1 MYLETQHLLVLY
13 TDITL
18 QSCKANNLPAKE
30 SSMEFG
36 TFWKKLV
43 RRKDPHTSQE
53 AAKSV
58 DTTNMEQIVYE
69 VISQYPSGCIQ
80 DEVLAHLMSYPYSTV
95 TARFRAL
102 LDKGYIIDTGLT
114 RPGKSGR
121 KQRVLIIKEFHNA

>member
-1 MYLETQHLLVLY
+1 
-13 TDITL
+13 
-18 QSCKANNLPAKE
+18 
-30 SSMEFG
+30 MEFG

-43 RRKDPHTSQE
+43 RRKDPQTSQE
-53 AAKSV
+53 AAKMV

-69 VISQYPSGCIQ
+69 VIAQFPSGCIQ
-80 DEVLAHLMSYPYSTV
+80 DEVLAPLMSYPYSTV

>member
-1 MYLETQHLLVLY
+1 
-13 TDITL
+13 
-18 QSCKANNLPAKE
+18 
-30 SSMEFG
+30 MEFG

-43 RRKDPHTSQE
+43 RKEDPQTSQD

-58 DTTNMEQIVYE
+58 NTSNMEQMVYE
-69 VISQYPSGCIQ
+69 VIAQYPNGCIQ
-80 DEVLAHLMSYPYSTV
+80 DEVLAQLMSYPYSTV

>member
-1 MYLETQHLLVLY
+1 M
-13 TDITL
+13 D
-18 QSCKANNLPAKE
+18 
-30 SSMEFG
+30 FG

-43 RRKDPHTSQE
+43 RRKDPQTSQD

-58 DTTNMEQIVYE
+58 NTSNMEQIVYE
-69 VISQYPSGCIQ
+69 VIAKYPQGCIQ
-80 DEVLAHLMSYPYSTV
+80 DEVLAQLVSYPYSTV

-114 RPGKSGR
+114 RPGKSGK

>member
-1 MYLETQHLLVLY
+1 
-13 TDITL
+13 
-18 QSCKANNLPAKE
+18 
-30 SSMEFG
+30 MEFG

-43 RRKDPHTSQE
+43 RRKDPQTSQD

-58 DTTNMEQIVYE
+58 NTSNMEQIVYE
-69 VISQYPSGCIQ
+69 VIAKYPQGCIQ
-80 DEVLAHLMSYPYSTV
+80 DEVLAQLVSYPYSTV

-114 RPGKSGR
+114 RPGKSGK